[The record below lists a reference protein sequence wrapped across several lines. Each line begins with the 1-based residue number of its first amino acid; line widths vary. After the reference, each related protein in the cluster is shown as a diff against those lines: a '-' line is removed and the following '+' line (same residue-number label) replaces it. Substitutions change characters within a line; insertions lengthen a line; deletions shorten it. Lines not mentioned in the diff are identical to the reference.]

1 MSQPVHVDSVS
12 HWNTTLRTAKE
23 KNQPIIVDFFATWC
37 GPCKAIAPTF
47 EQLAAQYPKA
57 VFLKVDVDKLPAIAQ
72 KYQITAMPTFVVIRE
87 SGVVDMLRGADP
99 RGLSAMVAKH
109 ASASSAPAGPPL
121 PAEAEKAKMEGNT
134 AFAAGEYEKAIDS
147 YSRAIGLA
155 PKSAVLYGNRAF
167 AYIKLIKSGI
177 PSKEER
183 QKLRQKA
190 ISDAVQATA
199 IDDKWAKGWVRMA
212 EALVLATDEEG
223 TQDVGE
229 ERRPEG
235 LRKALEGAVQA
246 LENAIGLSEGKVKA
260 EAQKMLEEVQ
270 AQLMAP

>member
-1 MSQPVHVDSVS
+1 MNRRDLTDEGLLQ
-12 HWNTTLRTAKE
+12 
-23 KNQPIIVDFFATWC
+23 
-37 GPCKAIAPTF
+37 AIAPIF

-109 ASASSAPAGPPL
+109 ASVPPAPAGPPL

-134 AFAAGEYEKAIDS
+134 AFAAGEYEKAVEH
-147 YSRAIGLA
+147 YSRAIELA

-167 AYIKLIKSGI
+167 AYIKLVKSSV

-183 QKLRQKA
+183 QKLRQNA
-190 ISDAVQATA
+190 ISDAVQATT
-199 IDDKWAKGWVRMA
+199 IDSKWAKGWVRMA

-223 TQDVGE
+223 
-229 ERRPEG
+229 
-235 LRKALEGAVQA
+235 
-246 LENAIGLSEGKVKA
+246 SEGVK
-260 EAQKMLEEVQ
+260 
-270 AQLMAP
+270 